1 MIKKPERYNLLKLS
15 LKTKWRKKQKKMWT
29 ENVARATAEKT
40 RCVADKSGPLH
51 LSEAVIMK
59 ISLKSFIILS
69 VRGNFWSTLWSVF
82 YPDYRKLQFDYRSNV
97 FDRNVI
103 SACRHFAQNKHRFN
117 KHAKFTLIGSITN
130 TNKLKDPMRELLQRQ
145 KLFLIRTL
153 ETVQPHGLNHK
164 LNPGGIVSNYFT
176 I

>member
-1 MIKKPERYNLLKLS
+1 MKK
-15 LKTKWRKKQKKMWT
+15 KTK
-29 ENVARATAEKT
+29 ENVNRKCRPCNGRKDTMCCRQVRTTPSFRSCNNEN
-40 RCVADKSGPLH
+40 
-51 LSEAVIMK
+51 IFK
-59 ISLKSFIILS
+59 IFHNLISK
-69 VRGNFWSTLWSVF
+69 RQFWSTLWSVF

-145 KLFLIRTL
+145 KPFLIRTL